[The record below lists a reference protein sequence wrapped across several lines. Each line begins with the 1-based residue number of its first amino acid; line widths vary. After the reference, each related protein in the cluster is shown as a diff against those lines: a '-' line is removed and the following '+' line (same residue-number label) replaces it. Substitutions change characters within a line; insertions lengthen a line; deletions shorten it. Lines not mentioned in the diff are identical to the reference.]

1 VALRVQDDG
10 IGFVVDAASPLG
22 DGEASIG
29 LASMQER
36 ARLLGG
42 EVRINSRPGHGTEV
56 IATLPLTASA
66 ETPATEVSRS

>member
-1 VALRVQDDG
+1 
-10 IGFVVDAASPLG
+10 VDAASSSG
-22 DGEASIG
+22 YGEASVG

-42 EVRINSRPGHGTEV
+42 EVRVTSRLGHGTEV

-66 ETPATEVSRS
+66 ETQAPGASRS